1 MKNTKNMI
9 SFFTRSLMFRDESI
23 KIILPNKSI
32 LSGIFRGIESDGSL
46 RLEKNNTIEKIY
58 NGTIKI

>member
-46 RLEKNNTIEKIY
+46 QLEKNNTIERIY
-58 NGTIKI
+58 NGTIKL

>member
-1 MKNTKNMI
+1 
-9 SFFTRSLMFRDESI
+9 MFRDESI

-32 LSGIFRGIESDGSL
+32 LYGIFRGIESDGSL